1 MNLAF
6 LDFWHDF
13 QPDNNFFIHIIREI
27 KEDVFLTAPE
37 NADVIIYSCFGESHR
52 KYNCKKIFFT
62 GENLRPNF
70 NECDLS
76 ISFDFDT
83 YNNRNFRLPLWY
95 LYIDWFGVKSYGNPN
110 WLIPVEYLY
119 GGNDFYKKEKNKFCS
134 TVFSS
139 SYSTRFN
146 MVNLLNTYKNVDCY
160 GKIHN
165 NKLPDGEKY
174 KMDIISNYK
183 FNICFE
189 NTIYPGYF
197 TEKLLQ
203 AKVAGCIPIYYSDKS
218 YSNDFNTKCCINMI
232 DFEDQNN
239 LLEYIKEIDSNSRLY
254 SNILNENIF
263 NDIPNLYKIKKYLKN
278 EL

>member
-13 QPDNNFFIHIIREI
+13 QADNNFFIHTIREI
-27 KEDVFLTAPE
+27 KENVFLTKPE
-37 NADVIIYSCFGESHR
+37 NADFIIYSCFGESHK
-52 KYNCKKIFFT
+52 KYNCKKIFYT
-62 GENLRPNF
+62 GENMRPNF

-119 GGNDFYKKEKNKFCS
+119 GENEFYKKQKNKFCS

-139 SYSTRFN
+139 PYSTRFD
-146 MVNLLNTYKNVDCY
+146 MVNLLNTYKTVDCY
-160 GKIHN
+160 GKIHREQI
-165 NKLPDGEKY
+165 PDGEKN
-174 KMDIISNYK
+174 KMDVISDYK

-203 AKVAGCIPIYYSDKS
+203 AKVAGCIPIYYSDKT
-218 YSNDFNTKCCINMI
+218 YSNDFNSRCCINMI
-232 DFEDQNN
+232 DFENKNN
-239 LLEYIKEIDSNSRLY
+239 LLEYLKEIDSDNRLY
-254 SNILNENIF
+254 SNILSENLF
-263 NDIPNLYKIKKYLKN
+263 NDIPNLDKIKKYLID

>member
-83 YNNRNFRLPLWY
+83 YNNSNFRLPLWY

-263 NDIPNLYKIKKYLKN
+263 NDIPNLDKIKKYLKN